1 MKAAQSELV
10 RSAAEEELQAQID
23 LAQHIEV
30 IANKQSSAVG
40 IKNIRQSRQ
49 RARNQAHIDFVKE
62 VQMHSANKETHSAK
76 KEVTNHE

>member
-10 RSAAEEELQAQID
+10 RSAAAEELQAQID

-49 RARNQAHIDFVKE
+49 RARTQTHIDYVKE
-62 VQMHSANKETHSAK
+62 VHSTNKETHFAK
-76 KEVTNHE
+76 KEVSTHE